1 MIDDLKETFGEK
13 GMYIVV
19 IVAVSLFIIALLF
32 GGNSSS
38 KTDTVVAYASYPDA
52 ATNAN
57 VIIDEV
63 NNHTSAVVGE
73 AVETIID
80 TNQDLINNTV
90 PGDTTNYP
98 STVLPEEGSAVKS
111 KEVGYYPK
119 TSYTGVSLVDGMK
132 SVGVYNIN
140 GQRVDNWHS
149 RTGIAQAN
157 GITNYTG
164 TAAQNTQLL
173 NLLKTGKLVKP

>member
-1 MIDDLKETFGEK
+1 MIDDLKNTFGEK

-19 IVAVSLFIIALLF
+19 IVAVALFIIALVF
-32 GGNSSS
+32 GGSGS

-52 ATNAN
+52 YTNAN

-63 NNHTSAVVGE
+63 NNHTSTVVGE

-80 TNQDLINNTV
+80 TNQDLINNTA
-90 PGDTTNYP
+90 PGGTTNFP
-98 STVLPEEGSAVKS
+98 STVLPNEGMGTIS

-132 SVGVYNIN
+132 SVGVYNVN
-140 GQRVDNWHS
+140 GQRVDNWQS
-149 RTGIAQAN
+149 RSGIAQAN
-157 GITNYTG
+157 GISNYTG